1 MYTIKTT
8 NQFEKTFKKMDKETR
23 DRIVRRITQL
33 KENPYRNTKKLHGE
47 LQGLYSLR
55 IGDHRAMFSLDE
67 EKGLIILLSVGH
79 RKSVYKE

>member
-8 NQFEKTFKKMDKETR
+8 NQFEKTFKKTGKETR

-33 KENPYRNTKKLHGE
+33 KENPYKNTKKLHGE

-55 IGDHRAMFSLDE
+55 VGDHRVMFSLDE

-79 RKSVYKE
+79 RKSVYRE

>member
-8 NQFEKTFKKMDKETR
+8 NQFEKTFKKTDKETR
-23 DRIVRRITQL
+23 DRIVRRVTQL

-55 IGDHRAMFSLDE
+55 VGDHRVMFSLDE

>member
-8 NQFEKTFKKMDKETR
+8 NQFEKTFKKTDKETR

-33 KENPYRNTKKLHGE
+33 KENPYKNTKKLHGE

-55 IGDHRAMFSLDE
+55 VGDHRVMFSLDE

-79 RKSVYKE
+79 RKSVYRE

>member
-8 NQFEKTFKKMDKETR
+8 NQFEKTFKKTDKETR

-55 IGDHRAMFSLDE
+55 VGDHRVMFSLDE